1 MKQVSL
7 TASKSNWDCIGK
19 RFTSILIIQLFASNC
34 NRHIIDAKPSFLA
47 CVRIFLQVASVH
59 AEASTL
65 VPFTWRGKDALKGL
79 SSDIASPAAVKR
91 FIFPAQNPQE
101 DENMDVDVDADGDGD
116 GDEAGPQPELRLG
129 LLAA

>member
-1 MKQVSL
+1 
-7 TASKSNWDCIGK
+7 
-19 RFTSILIIQLFASNC
+19 
-34 NRHIIDAKPSFLA
+34 
-47 CVRIFLQVASVH
+47 VH

-101 DENMDVDVDADGDGD
+101 DENMDVDG
-116 GDEAGPQPELRLG
+116 AGPQPELRPG

>member
-1 MKQVSL
+1 M
-7 TASKSNWDCIGK
+7 
-19 RFTSILIIQLFASNC
+19 
-34 NRHIIDAKPSFLA
+34 RHIIDVEPSFLA
-47 CVRIFLQVASVH
+47 CIRIFLQVASVH

-101 DENMDVDVDADGDGD
+101 DENMDVDVDADGVE
-116 GDEAGPQPELRLG
+116 DEAGPQPELRLG